1 MKLFTSAIKGLL
13 TMLLCGAFFMGEIHL
28 FAAIA
33 PLSQKQLDEQSEL
46 IVTGRVVA
54 VESKVQKSKI
64 ERGWVY
70 TVTGFTALK
79 LELVN
84 LHKIP
89 PFEQDLRLK
98 EFIVVEAWRPATRI
112 PPLPGPQGHE
122 SIPKKGDEVKM
133 YLKWNKATVLWQPL
147 LPNGI
152 KSKEKNNNTVKAL
165 VLSINVSFGLLR
177 PCRGSLSGYRQ
188 GLGCHGA

>member
-1 MKLFTSAIKGLL
+1 MKLFTDPLKGLL
-13 TMLLCGAFFMGEIHL
+13 TMLLCGAFFMGEIQL

-54 VESKVQKSKI
+54 VESKMQKSKI
-64 ERGWVY
+64 ERTLGIHRDRIY
-70 TVTGFTALK
+70 SIK

-89 PFEQDLRLK
+89 AFEQGLRLK

-152 KSKEKNNNTVKAL
+152 KVVKKE
-165 VLSINVSFGLLR
+165 
-177 PCRGSLSGYRQ
+177 Q
-188 GLGCHGA
+188 

>member
-1 MKLFTSAIKGLL
+1 MKLFTDPLKGLL
-13 TMLLCGAFFMGEIHL
+13 TMLLCGAFFMGETQL

-46 IVTGRVVA
+46 IVSGQVVA

-64 ERGWVY
+64 ERGLGIHRDRIY
-70 TVTGFTALK
+70 SIK

-84 LHKIP
+84 FHKIP
-89 PFEQDLRLK
+89 PFDQDLRFK
-98 EFIVVEAWRPATRI
+98 EFIVVEAWRPDTRI

-133 YLKWNKATVLWQPL
+133 HLKWNKATVLWQPL

-152 KSKEKNNNTVKAL
+152 KVVKKE
-165 VLSINVSFGLLR
+165 
-177 PCRGSLSGYRQ
+177 Q
-188 GLGCHGA
+188 

>member
-1 MKLFTSAIKGLL
+1 
-13 TMLLCGAFFMGEIHL
+13 MLLCGAFFMGETQL

-46 IVTGRVVA
+46 IVSGRVVA

-64 ERGWVY
+64 ERTLGIHRDQIY
-70 TVTGFTALK
+70 SIK

-89 PFEQDLRLK
+89 PFEQDLGFK

-133 YLKWNKATVLWQPL
+133 HLKWNKATVLWQPL

-152 KSKEKNNNTVKAL
+152 KVVQKE
-165 VLSINVSFGLLR
+165 
-177 PCRGSLSGYRQ
+177 Q
-188 GLGCHGA
+188 

>member
-1 MKLFTSAIKGLL
+1 MKLFTVPITGSL
-13 TMLLCGAFFMGEIHL
+13 TVLLCGAFFMGEILL

-46 IVTGRVVA
+46 IVSGRVVA

-64 ERGWVY
+64 ERTLGIHRDRIY
-70 TVTGFTALK
+70 SIK

-89 PFEQDLRLK
+89 PFEQDLGFK

-122 SIPKKGDEVKM
+122 SIPKIGDEVKI
-133 YLKWNKATVLWQPL
+133 YLKWNKTTALWQPL

-152 KSKEKNNNTVKAL
+152 KVLKKE
-165 VLSINVSFGLLR
+165 
-177 PCRGSLSGYRQ
+177 Q
-188 GLGCHGA
+188 